1 MESENF
7 TLNDNLA
14 KANSTIEDHV
24 LKEKDF
30 EENVNAL
37 NHKVQ
42 TLEKTEEDLLVCV
55 IIATAFDCCAP
66 E

>member
-55 IIATAFDCCAP
+55 IIATAFDCYGP